1 MKRQQ
6 RTKPFRPDPGPLLP
20 NLKINSANSPLL
32 SRAKV
37 KSLDWFKPRVSK
49 VGPRPNTK
57 SSQLSFFKPKRQNH
71 FDWKSIN
78 RCKRDFKA
86 RSRELILKTGS
97 DKDANSKRWNSKG
110 DFQKRRQSGSAFRS
124 FQRRR
129 KENKFMSLGGGGK
142 AMQRKRKTGKAGKK
156 RKTKAK
162 FHGKSLHSQYS
173 MDHNQFKR
181 KSSFSRPIAG
191 SINPN
196 PSSKSKG
203 QHSPII
209 LKNIQFPGKLR
220 PRHARNR
227 PSARLKVDVKNFED
241 LQSFLQCTRVQGIR
255 ENVIQRM
262 RRTKCKTMAYTSR
275 NKENQD
281 KTNRQRMVNAN
292 VERIKTF
299 FRSQSPV
306 GRKLL
311 TLNPSLALKLN
322 KKTSQGSKDAFF
334 NVLDKH
340 SKHYIL
346 VRKGEILDEMPEFIS
361 FLRVY
366 AIQSIP
372 ILVGICRLIATSR
385 LLFKKCPESNA
396 KIESFRIRV
405 GDILKLAQTVK
416 PQKRYL
422 KAIKNFR
429 KDRDYEVLLELCKGN
444 DFSEFHCTKLLSI
457 CKHIKSTNQE
467 VNEERA
473 KIRFLDEFKIR
484 AANLIKNAILRY
496 RDTRL
501 FRLSLK
507 HKKEIL
513 RIKLFLRR
521 ISTRMYVKRVQARR
535 REGKLLTFLKINQ
548 TRQRMGQSPPN
559 SKNQSQHSLKNQE
572 ASLVNEYSSFEDHSR
587 LVQNLISMNS
597 NEQSQDT
604 IKEIQIGANSKSALY
619 TPNPSPVS
627 QISQAITS
635 SNHSPSSTD
644 QHSLSI
650 YNNNPLNPSIT
661 EPLRSSSRLPI
672 EIHFLDDP
680 LNAYEDLLADSKT
693 AKSYQTDLILLQ
705 KSTDHVSLNR
715 AIQAAKNGAIS
726 TQLQLGRLFRILH
739 SSKRIVFVTRE
750 RVSEAVI
757 NYFYSLIDGVLPAE
771 CSITSNLYFYNV
783 DCELDRNIFKGV
795 RSLSQRMLLDVKSVR
810 RLSTYISNLG
820 ASRDTRIVNSHLSEA
835 LLQLSI
841 ALRLP
846 LASLCAVHDPLFK
859 ELYRV
864 KSKFRIPMIQ
874 VFSLNHARRLKMPKA
889 ETAESSGAG
898 EGSTLSEVCTKRA
911 NEIHQHRTILHEG
924 QKTRKNALKIQ
935 IRNQELQFMNRNLE
949 TEVTYEADKKNRFQK
964 KLKPDLLTE
973 MFKNPSA
980 VRRFKTE
987 FLKSRERHRKNNL
1000 GLKTMHSRRDR
1011 IERRII
1017 DSFKIKMEKKISK
1030 KRVGFET
1037 ENLYL
1042 SEVKFNSRK
1051 KMFKYL
1057 GQLLNVRELT
1067 YLQEG
1072 YS

>member
-1 MKRQQ
+1 
-6 RTKPFRPDPGPLLP
+6 
-20 NLKINSANSPLL
+20 
-32 SRAKV
+32 
-37 KSLDWFKPRVSK
+37 
-49 VGPRPNTK
+49 
-57 SSQLSFFKPKRQNH
+57 
-71 FDWKSIN
+71 
-78 RCKRDFKA
+78 
-86 RSRELILKTGS
+86 
-97 DKDANSKRWNSKG
+97 
-110 DFQKRRQSGSAFRS
+110 
-124 FQRRR
+124 
-129 KENKFMSLGGGGK
+129 MSLGGGGK
-142 AMQRKRKTGKAGKK
+142 AMRRKRKTGKTGKK
-156 RKTKAK
+156 RKIKAK

-173 MDHNQFKR
+173 MDQNQFKR

-191 SINPN
+191 RLNPRH
-196 PSSKSKG
+196 SSMSKQ

-220 PRHARNR
+220 PRHAKNR
-227 PSARLKVDVKNFED
+227 TDARLRVNVKNFED
-241 LQSFLQCTRVQGIR
+241 LQSFLQCTRVKGIR
-255 ENVIQRM
+255 ENVIERM

-275 NKENQD
+275 NKENKD
-281 KTNRQRMVNAN
+281 KTNRQHMVNAN

-385 LLFKKCPESNA
+385 LLFKKCPQSNA

-457 CKHIKSTNQE
+457 CKHIKSTNNE

-521 ISTRMYVKRVQARR
+521 VSTRLYVKRVRARQ
-535 REGKLLTFLKINQ
+535 REAKLLTFLKINQ
-548 TRQRMGQSPPN
+548 TRQKLGQSPPN
-559 SKNQSQHSLKNQE
+559 SKNQSQHWLKGPETSLIHE
-572 ASLVNEYSSFEDHSR
+572 HSSFEDHSR
-587 LVQNLISMNS
+587 LVQNLISTNS
-597 NEQSQDT
+597 DQQSQDT
-604 IKEIQIGANSKSALY
+604 IKEIQIGSNSKSAIY

-627 QISQAITS
+627 HASQVLTS
-635 SNHSPSSTD
+635 PHHTPSSTD

-650 YNNNPLNPSIT
+650 YNNNPLNPSSII
-661 EPLRSSSRLPI
+661 EPVRNCSRLPI

-680 LNAYEDLLADSKT
+680 LNAYEDLLADSKR
-693 AKSYQTDLILLQ
+693 AQSNENDLILFQ
-705 KSTDHVSLNR
+705 KNRDHVSLNR
-715 AIQAAKNGAIS
+715 VIQAAKNAAIS
-726 TQLQLGRLFRILH
+726 TRLQLGRLFRILH

-783 DCELDRNIFKGV
+783 DNELDRNIFKGV

-810 RLSTYISNLG
+810 RLSTYICNLG
-820 ASRDTRIVNSHLSEA
+820 ASRDTRIVNSHLSEG

-859 ELYRV
+859 ELYSV

-874 VFSLNHARRLKMPKA
+874 VFSLNHARRLKMPKV
-889 ETAESSGAG
+889 EIVESSGAG

-911 NEIHQHRTILHEG
+911 NEIHEHRSILHEG

-949 TEVTYEADKKNRFQK
+949 TEVTYEADKKSRFQK

-987 FLKSRERHRKNNL
+987 FMKSRERHRKNNL
-1000 GLKTMHSRRDR
+1000 GLKTMHSKQDR

-1017 DSFKIKMEKKISK
+1017 DRFKTKMEKKISK

-1051 KMFKYL
+1051 NMFKYL
-1057 GQLLNVRELT
+1057 GQLLSVREITSRTDIANIYYIDYAILIIID
-1067 YLQEG
+1067 
-1072 YS
+1072 